1 MIYEVIRTCYY
12 KNRLY
17 EKGERVELKGN
28 VPEHFSLLAGQNLNA
43 NKEAAPE
50 SCLEHTGIGAPDEP
64 PDASNEQGSQKTKD
78 DYLESMS
85 LTALKE
91 LAANRGL
98 ALKTNKKADIIAALR
113 GE

>member
-1 MIYEVIRTCYY
+1 MIYEVVRTCYY

-17 EKGERVELKGN
+17 EKGERVNLEGS
-28 VPEHFSLLAGQNLNA
+28 VPEHFSLLPGQ
-43 NKEAAPE
+43 KEKTGPENTGLAA
-50 SCLEHTGIGAPDEP
+50 ADEP
-64 PDASNEQGSQKTKD
+64 AYNNGATLNEQASQNPKD

-85 LTALKE
+85 LAALKE

-98 ALKTNKKADIIAALR
+98 TLKTNKKADIIAALR